1 MSGLSIQQILSS
13 RYKTSAEG
21 ERHTIAL
28 MNGLGLSTKA
38 NVARLSISRSLAMGA
53 FRDGEIDAKGMDIPA
68 ASLFS
73 QDDSVVWIG
82 LIVTHG
88 KMHGQEVDSHEAFRN
103 AVRHHWHRGVMSL
116 MEDWKAVDGNYDRFL
131 ETMINRRAEL
141 PDVASRRREAEGA
154 PVGAADKPVDVSAQ
168 LVKALADIGV
178 IAEIRGFAH
187 GPRVTRYKV
196 FLTDINQ
203 LDKLRKGLERL
214 SLVLSLQNALP
225 SLSHGDEAKTVFLDV
240 PRPKPTWTTSGVH
253 ELQEW
258 IKVAQVSDDQLVVF
272 PGVDV
277 MGKPYSLDIATAPHL
292 LVGGATGMGK
302 SVCLHALILSLI
314 LQHSSSN
321 LRLAL
326 IDPKQ
331 VEFSVYQNSG
341 YLYGED
347 IATTSIA
354 AKERIL
360 ELVAEMEAR
369 YQQFSMRGVTN
380 ISEARRQGLEIPY
393 VVVFIEE
400 LADLIMQD
408 KDVEGYIVRLAQ
420 KARAAGI
427 HLVLATQRPDAK
439 TFSGLIRSNVPARI
453 ALTVQ
458 KGSESTII
466 LDETGAENLL
476 GAGDMLIKTTGGQAE
491 RAHGL
496 YVTRKDIESVV
507 RKRAKAARR

>member
-1 MSGLSIQQILSS
+1 MSELSIQQILSS

-21 ERHTIAL
+21 ERFTTTL

-38 NVARLSISRSLAMGA
+38 NVARLAISRSLAMGA
-53 FRDGEIDAKGMDIPA
+53 FRDDNIDAKGMDIPA
-68 ASLFS
+68 ASLFN
-73 QDDSVVWIG
+73 QDDIAVWVG

-88 KMHGQEVDSHEAFRN
+88 KTYGQHIASQEAFRN
-103 AVRHHWHRGVMSL
+103 AVRQHWHRGVTSL
-116 MEDWKAVDGNYDRFL
+116 MQDWNAADGNYDRFL
-131 ETMINRRAEL
+131 ETLINRRAQL
-141 PDVASRRREAEGA
+141 PDVATRRQGAKPDKAEALE
-154 PVGAADKPVDVSAQ
+154 KPKDVSSQ

-178 IAEIRGFAH
+178 VAAIKGFTH

-196 FLTDINQ
+196 FLTDVNH

-214 SLVLSLQNALP
+214 SLVLSLKNSIP
-225 SLSHGDEAKTVFLDV
+225 TLSHGDEAKTVFLDI
-240 PRPKPTWTTSGVH
+240 PRPKSTWLSSGIE
-253 ELQEW
+253 ELREW
-258 IKVAQVSDDQLVVF
+258 VKSTPISDDQLIVF

-302 SVCLHALILSLI
+302 SVCLHALILSLV
-314 LQHSSSN
+314 LCHSSSN
-321 LRLAL
+321 LKLAL

-331 VEFSVYQNSG
+331 VEFSVYQGSD

-347 IATTSIA
+347 IATTGTA

-369 YQQFSMRGVTN
+369 YQQFSSLGVTN
-380 ISEARRQGLEIPY
+380 ISEARRKGLDIPFI
-393 VVVFIEE
+393 VVFIEE

-408 KDVEGYIVRLAQ
+408 KDVESYIVRLAQ

-439 TFSGLIRSNVPARI
+439 TFSGLIRSNIPTRI

-466 LDETGAENLL
+466 LDDTGAENLL
-476 GAGDMLIKTTGGQAE
+476 GSGDMLIKVTGGQPE
-491 RAHGL
+491 RAHGI
-496 YVTRKDIESVV
+496 YVMREDIEAVL
-507 RKRAKAARR
+507 KPRAIAGR

>member
-1 MSGLSIQQILSS
+1 MSELSIQHILSS
-13 RYKTSAEG
+13 RYRTSAEG
-21 ERHTIAL
+21 ERYTTTL

-38 NVARLSISRSLAMGA
+38 NVARLAISRSLAMGA
-53 FRDGEIDAKGMDIPA
+53 FHDDNIDSKGMDIPA

-73 QDDSVVWIG
+73 QDDIAIWIG
-82 LIVTHG
+82 LIVTYG
-88 KMHGQEVDSHEAFRN
+88 KTYGQNIDSHDAFRN
-103 AVRHHWHRGVMSL
+103 AVRQHWHRGVTSL
-116 MEDWKAVDGNYDRFL
+116 MEDWRAVEGNYDRFL
-131 ETMINRRAEL
+131 ETLINRRAEL
-141 PDVASRRREAEGA
+141 PDVAARRNETRTGKAAA
-154 PVGAADKPVDVSAQ
+154 PDKPQDVSAQ

-178 IAEIRGFAH
+178 VAEIKGFTH

-196 FLTDINQ
+196 FLTDINH
-203 LDKLRKGLERL
+203 LDRLRKGLERL
-214 SLVLSLQNALP
+214 SLVLSLQNAIP
-225 SLSHGDEAKTVFLDV
+225 SLSHGDQAKTVFLDI
-240 PRPKPTWTTSGVH
+240 PRPKATWVSPGIQ

-258 IKVAQVSDDQLVVF
+258 VKSTPSSDDQLIVF

-277 MGKPYSLDIATAPHL
+277 MGKPYSLDIAMAPHL

-302 SVCLHALILSLI
+302 SVCLHALILSLV
-314 LQHSSSN
+314 LRHSASN

-331 VEFSVYQNSG
+331 VEFSVYQESG

-347 IATTSIA
+347 IATTSAA

-369 YQQFSMRGVTN
+369 YQQFSSLGVTN
-380 ISEARRQGLEIPY
+380 ISEARRKGQDIPY
-393 VVVFIEE
+393 IVVFIEE

-408 KDVEGYIVRLAQ
+408 KDVESYIVRLAQ

-439 TFSGLIRSNVPARI
+439 TFSGLIRSNIPARI

-466 LDETGAENLL
+466 LDDTGAENLL
-476 GAGDMLIKTTGGQAE
+476 GSGDMLIKTTGGQPE
-491 RAHGL
+491 RAHGV
-496 YVTRKDIESVV
+496 YVMRTDIEAVL
-507 RKRAKAARR
+507 RPRAIASR